1 MKKAILLLLV
11 LWAAGLF
18 PAAWADSN
26 VVVRVVAA
34 NTTSGNYQRYESP
47 GLNIFKGLKP
57 DIVAVQEFNY
67 AGSYRD
73 MVDDAF
79 GEEFDYFREN
89 ESGYDIPNG
98 IISRY
103 PILESGSW
111 DDSNMPNRGFAWARI
126 DVPGTNDLH
135 VVSVHF
141 KASSSDAA
149 RRAAEA
155 SQLKSLIQANFPDNA
170 WIVLAGDF
178 NIYSETEA
186 AVTTLE
192 SFLSDSPVPADKNG
206 NNGTNSSRSRRYD
219 RVYFSPSMAHTQVP
233 VEMPSRTYANGLV
246 FDSRVYTPLS
256 DVPPVQFSD
265 SAAFQMQHMAV
276 VRDFRFTVP
285 TEDPQ
290 PAVLGSPEIDGGEF
304 RFSISGSTGKTY
316 VVYAS
321 TNLAT
326 QGWLPMQTNA
336 APFVFGMGMDSA
348 QMFFSGSPVPQYK

>member
-1 MKKAILLLLV
+1 MKKVTLSLFV

-26 VVVRVVAA
+26 VVVRVMAA

-47 GLNIFKGLKP
+47 GLNIFKGLRP

-79 GEEFDYFREN
+79 GEEFDYFRES

-111 DDSNMPNRGFAWARI
+111 DDSNMSNRGFAWARI
-126 DVPGTNDLH
+126 DVPGTNDLY

-149 RRAAEA
+149 RRGLEA
-155 SQLKSLIQANFPDNA
+155 SQLKSLIQANFPGHA

-206 NNGTNSSRSRRYD
+206 DTGTNSSRSRRYD
-219 RVYFSPSMAHTQVP
+219 RIYFSPSMAHTQVP

-246 FDSRVYTPLS
+246 FDSRIHTPLS
-256 DVPPVQFSD
+256 EVYPVAAGD
-265 SAAFQMQHMAV
+265 SGAVNMQHMAV
-276 VRDFRFTVP
+276 VRDFALPLPSVEP
-285 TEDPQ
+285 PLQ
-290 PAVLGSPEIDGGEF
+290 AVLGHPVYSAGEF
-304 RFSISGSTGKTY
+304 QCALTGSTGQPY
-316 VVYAS
+316 VVQSS
-321 TNLAT
+321 TNLT
-326 QGWLPMQTNA
+326 ESEWVPVQTNF
-336 APFVFGMGMDSA
+336 APFTFTEPDTSESSQRFYRA
-348 QMFFSGSPVPQYK
+348 LALP